1 MASLLTQA
9 TRALPFSSK
18 VWDLF
23 ADFTE
28 RTADSPAAVEKWYES
43 SIRRVLLTDAAPPAS
58 FESTFA
64 DHAALAPRELLPRR
78 YVHYL
83 STTAPV
89 SFQPK
94 VLSLLSSAP
103 SLSLSFL
110 SSVLDPTGPALAST
124 ASTASTSPSDRSF
137 RHQIFERV
145 VSHPDAG
152 PEEWLAYADELV
164 RTGQVVKSQEVL
176 RRAKG
181 DVKLKRGEAE
191 LRRFERMWDEACR
204 GFEQ

>member
-1 MASLLTQA
+1 MASLLAQA

-28 RTADSPAAVEKWYES
+28 RAADSPAAVEKWYES

-64 DHAALAPRELLPRR
+64 DHSALAPRELLPRR

-83 STTAPV
+83 STTAPA

-94 VLSLLSSAP
+94 LLSLLSSAP

-124 ASTASTSPSDRSF
+124 SSPSPSPSNRSF

-152 PEEWLAYADELV
+152 PEEWLAYAEELV
-164 RTGQVVKSQEVL
+164 RTGQVVKSQEVV

-181 DVKLKRGEAE
+181 DVKLKGGEAE
-191 LRRFERMWDEACR
+191 LRRFERMWDEVCR